1 MTRFIVCIFAL
12 FLSFQSLAAQT
23 APSDESIKN
32 LLDAMNA
39 KQMLEKIRAQNAS
52 SVKASIL
59 GQLGGKQ
66 LNPQQEKVLNT
77 TSEKISSIMAEVM
90 TWENFQSIYTSL
102 YKKNFT
108 QDEVNALTAFYK
120 TPAGKSAMNKMP
132 AVTQQIILES
142 QKLLVPV
149 QDRIQQAAQ
158 EGAVEFRKAQ

>member
-1 MTRFIVCIFAL
+1 MTRFIVCILAL
-12 FLSFQSLAAQT
+12 FISFQTLAAEGVPT
-23 APSDESIKN
+23 DDSIKK

-39 KQMLEKIRAQNAS
+39 KQMLEKIRAQNAT

-59 GQLGGKQ
+59 GQLGGKE

-132 AVTQQIILES
+132 AITQQIILES
-142 QKLLVPV
+142 QKLLIPV
-149 QDRIQQAAQ
+149 QERIQQAAQ
-158 EGAVEFRKAQ
+158 EGAAEFRKAQ

>member
-1 MTRFIVCIFAL
+1 LAL
-12 FLSFQSLAAQT
+12 FLSFQTLAADSVPTDQ
-23 APSDESIKN
+23 SIKN

-39 KQMLEKIRAQNAS
+39 KQMLEKVRSQNAS
-52 SVKASIL
+52 SVKSSIL
-59 GQLGGKQ
+59 SQLGGKQ
-66 LNPQQEKVLNT
+66 INPQQEKVLNAT
-77 TSEKISSIMAEVM
+77 AEKISSIMAEVM
-90 TWENFQSIYTSL
+90 TWENFQTIYSSL

-158 EGAVEFRKAQ
+158 EGSEEFRKAQ

>member
-1 MTRFIVCIFAL
+1 MTRFIVCILAL
-12 FLSFQSLAAQT
+12 FLSFQTLAADSVPTDQ
-23 APSDESIKN
+23 SIKN

-39 KQMLEKIRAQNAS
+39 KQMLEKVRSQNAS
-52 SVKASIL
+52 SVKSSIL

-66 LNPQQEKVLNT
+66 INQQQEKVLNAT
-77 TSEKISSIMAEVM
+77 AEKISSIMAEVM
-90 TWENFQSIYTSL
+90 TWENFLTIYSSL

-120 TPAGKSAMNKMP
+120 TPAGKSSMNKMP

-158 EGAVEFRKAQ
+158 EGSEEFRKAQ

>member
-1 MTRFIVCIFAL
+1 
-12 FLSFQSLAAQT
+12 
-23 APSDESIKN
+23 
-32 LLDAMNA
+32 
-39 KQMLEKIRAQNAS
+39 
-52 SVKASIL
+52 
-59 GQLGGKQ
+59 
-66 LNPQQEKVLNT
+66 
-77 TSEKISSIMAEVM
+77 MAEVM

>member
-1 MTRFIVCIFAL
+1 MTRFIVCILAL
-12 FLSFQSLAAQT
+12 FISFQSLAAES
-23 APSDESIKN
+23 APTDESIKN

-39 KQMLEKIRAQNAS
+39 KQMLEKIRSQNAS

-59 GQLGGKQ
+59 AQLGGKQ
-66 LNPQQEKVLNT
+66 LNPQQEKVLNA
-77 TSEKISSIMAEVM
+77 TSEKISNIMAEVM

-108 QDEVNALTAFYK
+108 QEEVNALTAFYK
-120 TPAGKSAMNKMP
+120 TPTGKSAMNKMP

-149 QDRIQQAAQ
+149 QERIQQAAQ
-158 EGAVEFRKAQ
+158 DGAAEFRKAQ